1 MPGQRHCGYR
11 IRDTQGHASRIC
23 LGSGVSFCSTD
34 KLKNLSLRVPVSP
47 SMPADM
53 PSDLVFFEQ
62 GQSLVSRGKECPF
75 TLPVPKPRHHA
86 VTEEGVSSMSDTL
99 AQKITD
105 EVEIVWVEGEEAV
118 MARYDYVRQDL
129 VKTPKKRGVP
139 RITWDAR
146 IVGYANLSP
155 EAEPP
160 ARLGSGRWERRVF
173 YVTPRDRSEG
183 EADDERAR
191 YQGST
196 PTEAVDPRT
205 VKPRVV
211 GTLTDRARGR
221 SLPTPEENGTLF

>member
-1 MPGQRHCGYR
+1 
-11 IRDTQGHASRIC
+11 
-23 LGSGVSFCSTD
+23 
-34 KLKNLSLRVPVSP
+34 
-47 SMPADM
+47 M
-53 PSDLVFFEQ
+53 PSDLVFSEQ
-62 GQSLVSRGKECPF
+62 GQTFASRGTQCPS

-129 VKTPKKRGVP
+129 VKTAKKRGVP

-146 IVGYANLSP
+146 IVGYANLRP

-173 YVTPRDRSEG
+173 YVTPRDRSES
-183 EADDERAR
+183 EADGERVLF
-191 YQGST
+191 QEST

-221 SLPTPEENGTLF
+221 ALPPEGAAAQAEKGPAQSAEENGMLF